1 MSSFY
6 KSTAPYSYAI
16 KYPGYGY
23 NHPMTVDQALTKCFM
38 SSKEILEILA
48 REKETKHNDKEE
60 DIKINKE
67 DTRILTEEEKL
78 DLEAQISEEET
89 LDFETYEISDQIVM
103 GFNSNLDKMTE
114 SQLQT
119 MLLKHKQY
127 PYTRLTQHNVI
138 CWNKWKIEQIKNKI
152 AKLLTISV

>member
-1 MSSFY
+1 MDILDNYFMY
-6 KSTAPYSYAI
+6 I
-16 KYPGYGY
+16 K
-23 NHPMTVDQALTKCFM
+23 TT
-38 SSKEILEILA
+38 
-48 REKETKHNDKEE
+48 T
-60 DIKINKE
+60 
-67 DTRILTEEEKL
+67 ILTEEEKL

-103 GFNSNLDKMTE
+103 GFNSDLDKMTE

-138 CWNKWKIEQIKNKI
+138 CWNKWKIEQITNKI